1 MEAGIMVETLPIL
14 GSCILCL
21 KEGVVNSMLIKHENK
36 KESYTDMLFKCFCID
51 IAILELD
58 DTKCLICHS
67 CIQQLES
74 SLKFREQAETSLK
87 ALEVT
92 IRLKQTDE
100 AYESVKI
107 ETTSTEVAFNQVLN
121 DVGEDLT
128 SVISYTKDF
137 QDENSDGDILRN
149 VKLEDD
155 IDFDDTEADESSES
169 VKIETTSTEVAFNQA
184 LNGVGEDLAV
194 IGYSKDIQNQES
206 GSDTDSEHESG
217 APGPSTKKKSRTEI
231 LHKECVTTYSKQN
244 FKPGE
249 TQSTDNESRRGS
261 SLQIIGDIVIKQ
273 DDKQMEV
280 YDENPAID
288 HVEKQRQIIGVRLNR
303 APKTSAER
311 GREFRA
317 RRALLK
323 QQIKQQQ
330 ELDAI
335 VEIATEYFRSDGP
348 SEDNQVHGPSEIRII
363 EKRARSAEATRRWRE
378 KKNALVNHK
387 KKQAK
392 TAAQRMREYRQRKK
406 M

>member
-249 TQSTDNESRRGS
+249 TQSTDNESRR
-261 SLQIIGDIVIKQ
+261 
-273 DDKQMEV
+273 
-280 YDENPAID
+280 
-288 HVEKQRQIIGVRLNR
+288 LNR